1 MYEQNCS
8 LINWYGRL
16 QRTWAAVP
24 AKRGESAPA
33 WRWAGNILSGLGFTN
48 GARNHAEAFDL
59 LAQRAKHFS
68 GMTFEGIP
76 ETGVVL
82 ETDLPTQW
90 PARAPRP
97 AAAGAEP

>member
-1 MYEQNCS
+1 ECS
-8 LINWYGRL
+8 LTNWYGRL

-24 AKRGESAPA
+24 ARRGDSAPG
-33 WRWAGNILSGLGFTN
+33 WTWAAGVLNGLGFTN
-48 GARNHAEAFDL
+48 GAKSTADAFDL

-68 GMTFEGIP
+68 GMTFDGIP

-82 ETDLPTQW
+82 ATDLPTQW

-97 AAAGAEP
+97 AAAAGAAP